1 MIVVDGLKVVLPD
14 GVTLIEEL
22 SLTVQPGQVA
32 VILGGSGTG
41 KSTFSR
47 VIFEREAL
55 ADEGF
60 VVTARRLEV
69 AREALGLVPQRGALF
84 DHLDVRGNL
93 EIAMRYGTGDTASV
107 DAWLDRVGLD
117 PALASSSVGALSGGQ
132 AQRVA
137 VARALAGGRSV
148 LFLDEPS
155 VGLDPHRVRVL
166 SRLIRAQCTAHE
178 IAAVVVTHDIALAA
192 GVGDRLYV
200 LDSAQRRL
208 DQLFPDEWPGAL
220 EDRED
225 LRGTWI
231 QRLERELIARISA
244 PAPAPEPA
252 SASASAPAPDSSLL
266 LLRRALRPFL
276 VAGTTLLRL
285 PGHLRRRPGDFL
297 AILARGLRQAVLR
310 PLLFY
315 LFVSTLVGYT
325 VLYVISKVGGAGF
338 AADAG
343 VRLVGGSY
351 IVALAPVLSALLY
364 VAASGNAVN
373 AWLGS
378 MGLTR
383 QILAMEALGIET
395 RAYLW
400 TPTWIALGLGYLLVA
415 ALFAGGMLLG
425 GLALARQIHLAHGWD
440 VLGADLFDPRPE
452 RVKWLVRAVF
462 LIWIYAWGI
471 ASNVVAHGTA
481 DKRESDHVTRGM
493 TRSVVGTT
501 LWVVALEL
509 LTVVLVFR

>member
-1 MIVVDGLKVVLPD
+1 
-14 GVTLIEEL
+14 
-22 SLTVQPGQVA
+22 
-32 VILGGSGTG
+32 
-41 KSTFSR
+41 
-47 VIFEREAL
+47 
-55 ADEGF
+55 
-60 VVTARRLEV
+60 
-69 AREALGLVPQRGALF
+69 
-84 DHLDVRGNL
+84 
-93 EIAMRYGTGDTASV
+93 
-107 DAWLDRVGLD
+107 
-117 PALASSSVGALSGGQ
+117 
-132 AQRVA
+132 
-137 VARALAGGRSV
+137 
-148 LFLDEPS
+148 

-166 SRLIRAQCTAHE
+166 SRLIRAQCSAHK
-178 IAAVVVTHDIALAA
+178 IAAIVVTHDIALAA
-192 GVGDRLYV
+192 GVGDKLYV
-200 LDSAQRRL
+200 LDAAHRRL
-208 DQLFPDEWPGAL
+208 DPLFPDEFPGAL
-220 EDRED
+220 EDNED

-231 QRLERELIARISA
+231 LRLERELITRIDA
-244 PAPAPEPA
+244 PALP
-252 SASASAPAPDSSLL
+252 ASASAPAPAPGPVLL
-266 LLRRALRPFL
+266 PRLLRPFL

-285 PGHLRRRPGDFL
+285 PGHLRRRPRDFL
-297 AILARGLRQAVLR
+297 TILARVLRQTVLR

-315 LFVSTLVGYT
+315 LFVSSLVGYT

-400 TPTWIALGLGYLLVA
+400 APTWLALGLGYLLVA
-415 ALFAGGMLLG
+415 TLFAGGMLLG
-425 GLALARQIHLAHGWD
+425 GLALARQIHLPNGWD

-452 RVKWLVRAVF
+452 RVKWLVRGVF

-481 DKRESDHVTRGM
+481 DKREADHVTRGM
-493 TRSVVGTT
+493 TRSVVGAT

-509 LTVVLVFR
+509 LTVLVVFH